1 MEPQYLPDDEINLL
15 DYWRVLVKRKKL
27 LFAIVFL
34 AAIASIVTSLMLPKM
49 YASTTSLL
57 PPQNAASGA
66 GLISSKLPGGLSGLA
81 GNALGMT
88 SPIDLWVGILKSRTI
103 QDEIV
108 SAFQLK
114 AVYRT
119 ESEEAARR
127 QLDDAVQ
134 IKKSKEEILSITVE
148 DRDPQRAADIANA
161 LSEALDRFNRG
172 ITTTSG
178 GRMRAF
184 VENRLADAKIA
195 LAQSEEAL
203 KAFQEK
209 NRAIKLDD
217 QSAAI
222 IGAIGEVK
230 GTLIAKEVELQ
241 TLLSFATPENPQV
254 KTLKTEVKEL
264 RKMLQSLAAGGD
276 HEGEESRNIFIP
288 TDRLPDLSLQYVRL
302 LRDAKIH
309 ETLFELL
316 TEQFEMARIQ
326 EAKDSPTV
334 QILDMAVPSET
345 RVRPKRAQIVIL
357 STFTAGFFGI
367 FLVFFLEY
375 LNKAKAMEMAS
386 ASKA

>member
-1 MEPQYLPDDEINLL
+1 MDPEYIAEDEINLL

-27 LFAIVFL
+27 FLLIVFL
-34 AAIASIVTSLMLPKM
+34 AVIASIVISLMLPKI
-49 YASTTSLL
+49 YSATTSLL
-57 PPQNAASGA
+57 PPQNSQSNMS
-66 GLISSKLPGGLSGLA
+66 LISSKLPGGWGGLA
-81 GNALGMT
+81 GSALGMS

-103 QDEIV
+103 VDKII
-108 SAFQLK
+108 STFQLK
-114 AVYRT
+114 SVYET
-119 ESEEAARR
+119 DSEEEARKR
-127 QLDDAVQ
+127 LQEALHV
-134 IKKSKEEILSITVE
+134 KKSKEEILTITVE
-148 DRDPQRAADIANA
+148 DRDPQRAADMANA
-161 LSEALDRFNRG
+161 FSEALDNFNRG

-184 VENRLADAKIA
+184 VEKRLADAKIA

-203 KAFQEK
+203 KSFQEK

-217 QSAAI
+217 QSSAI

-254 KTLKTEVKEL
+254 KILKTEVKEL

-276 HEGEESRNIFIP
+276 QEGEESRNIFIP

-302 LRDAKIH
+302 LRNAKIH

-316 TEQFEMARIQ
+316 TEQYEMARIQ

-334 QILDMAVPSET
+334 QILDIAVASET
-345 RVRPKRAQIVIL
+345 RVRPKRTQIVIL

-375 LNKAKAMEMAS
+375 LEKAKAME
-386 ASKA
+386 KAKTKD